1 MGVKRGSGSGLG
13 SRARG
18 LVSGMKRE
26 LATAVEEIAEDVQRD
41 AQISITTGSVSGKN
55 HKPSAPGTPPNNDL
69 GGLSNGIII
78 TGTPGALTRRVVSTA
93 PYGAIQELGG
103 TVNNPGGQ
111 PYFIKDG
118 EFIPVSKSSPAA
130 ARLPKTKPHTIT
142 LPERPYMRPAA
153 KKNKARGVRKMAVAV
168 DHVLKGGKFRGD

>member
-1 MGVKRGSGSGLG
+1 MGVRRQSSGGLRSNAKKLTEGAKRQ
-13 SRARG
+13 
-18 LVSGMKRE
+18 
-26 LATAVEEIAEDVQRD
+26 LATAVEAIAEDVQRD
-41 AQISITTGSVSGKN
+41 AQISITVGSVGGKN

-69 GGLSNGIII
+69 GGLSDGIII
-78 TGTPGALTRRVVSTA
+78 TGEAGSLVRRIVSTA
-93 PYGAIQELGG
+93 RYGAIQELGG
-103 TVNNPGGQ
+103 TINNPGGQ

-153 KKNKARGVRKMAVAV
+153 KKNQAQGLRKMASAV
-168 DHVLKGGKFRGD
+168 DYVIKGGRFRQD